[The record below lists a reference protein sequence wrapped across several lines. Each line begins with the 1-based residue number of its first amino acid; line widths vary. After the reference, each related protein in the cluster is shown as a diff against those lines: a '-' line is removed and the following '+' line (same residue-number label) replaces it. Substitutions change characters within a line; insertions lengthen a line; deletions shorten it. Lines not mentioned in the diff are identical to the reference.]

1 MPGSKVT
8 DDILDVKDD
17 LLKYGGKMF
26 TYLVTCPTKG
36 ATLLKRVFQQQQVSG
51 IFISMKRILEKSSD
65 QDLVD
70 SGKYV
75 LNELMSTLEF
85 QYVTKLD
92 NSTFRKTKNPT
103 DVKGKLGWES
113 IRSSPRDG
121 FGDLGFMLKMVDYP
135 RSFLLLST

>member
-1 MPGSKVT
+1 
-8 DDILDVKDD
+8 
-17 LLKYGGKMF
+17 
-26 TYLVTCPTKG
+26 
-36 ATLLKRVFQQQQVSG
+36 
-51 IFISMKRILEKSSD
+51 MKRILEKSSD

-135 RSFLLLST
+135 RSFLLLSTRGQEGQEGQEGQVGQEGQEGQEGQDSKRSRGSARSRSKINEDISLDLRQI